1 MQNSW
6 PNKTER
12 ERKENAKESVEINIE
27 RKREISKTVRW
38 KKRKEI
44 IVPKESLKQKYR
56 ENYQLIK
63 KYNKNKERIE
73 KKSVIREQKGKRD
86 NYIALGREK
95 RERERREICR
105 TVC

>member
-1 MQNSW
+1 
-6 PNKTER
+6 
-12 ERKENAKESVEINIE
+12 
-27 RKREISKTVRW
+27 
-38 KKRKEI
+38 
-44 IVPKESLKQKYR
+44 
-56 ENYQLIK
+56 LIK